1 MWPGFAPS
9 PRSNH
14 KMVLTNVGGIIFGGY
29 IGETY
34 SNDVYILDLVNER
47 WGKPSAGGDAP

>member
-14 KMVLTNVGGIIFGGY
+14 KMVLSNVGGIIFGGY

-34 SNDVYILDLVNER
+34 SNDVYVLDLVNER
-47 WGKPSAGGDAP
+47 WGKPSAGGDPP